1 MFIITLI
8 FLFDYIQVYS
18 LNKLYELPF
27 ESTSRISSLSHAII
41 TTIMSVL
48 FIVGTIDYDLL
59 KYCAIYNIIHCI
71 SDMNLY
77 ITNKIS
83 RHDMKEYMVH
93 HIIFIIVSFLSYENP
108 YIYSRGILSET
119 STILLNIYWF
129 LKKKNNRFSN
139 YILILFWLS
148 FLIFRIINVNVLVY
162 NNSKNIIYFII
173 SLPVTILNNYWFYKL
188 TLKMYRG
195 YNELKLQMIR

>member
-8 FLFDYIQVYS
+8 FLFDYFQVHT

-27 ESTSRISSLSHAII
+27 EYTSRISSLSHAII
-41 TTIMSVL
+41 STIMSVL
-48 FIVGTIDYDLL
+48 FIIGTIDYNLL

-71 SDMNLY
+71 SDINLY

-83 RHDMKEYMVH
+83 SHDIKEYMVH
-93 HIIFIIVSFLSYENP
+93 HILFILCSLSSYVNP
-108 YIYSRGILSET
+108 YIYSRGIITET

-129 LKKKNNRFSN
+129 FKKKNSRFSN
-139 YILILFWLS
+139 YILILFWIS
-148 FLIFRIINVNVLVY
+148 FLIFRIINVNVLTY
-162 NNSKNIIYFII
+162 TMIYSKY
-173 SLPVTILNNYWFYKL
+173 SLYSILTIPVTILNNYWFYKL

-195 YNELKLQMIR
+195 YTEIKYK